1 MRGNRELL
9 RVVERIVAAVVAAD
23 EDLAAQ
29 VADLGTASVRIDVT
43 SPRFSVRLAA
53 HDGALTLSE
62 YGDTEP
68 DVVIAGTV
76 HEFVELMRAR
86 RAGRPTPSGV
96 VRISGDLAVA
106 EKVQNLVRDF
116 GIDWEALI
124 ARLIGDV
131 PTHHTMRTARTVGA
145 FFKARIS
152 DVGLDVAE
160 YLKYERGLLVGA
172 DEMEAFRSGV
182 RDARAA
188 IDRLEARIALAE
200 ARSGGGE

>member
-1 MRGNRELL
+1 MRRSPELL

-23 EDLAAQ
+23 QDLAAQ
-29 VADLGTASVRIDVT
+29 VAALGTASVRLDFT
-43 SPRFSVRLAA
+43 SPRFSVVLAA
-53 HDGALTLSE
+53 RDGALTLSE
-62 YGDTEP
+62 HGDDEP
-68 DVVIAGTV
+68 DVVIAGTA

-131 PTHHTMRTARTVGA
+131 PTHHTMRAARTVSG
-145 FFKARIS
+145 FIRARMT

-172 DEMEAFRSGV
+172 DEMEAFTAGV

-188 IDRLEARIALAE
+188 VDRLEARIALAE